1 MRNPWKMS
9 LALALFGST
18 AAWAAGVAASSPAPA
33 TGAQQSF
40 VCKDGSTV
48 SAATSQGACRGH
60 QGIDTEATAKA
71 QAGAAGKS
79 GSKTADKNAKGA
91 AAPAT
96 AAASAASTKEGK
108 ATPAPGGGPGKV
120 WANASSKIYHC
131 HGDRHYGT
139 TKAGSYMTEAE
150 AKAQGM
156 QPSRNK
162 ACS

>member
-1 MRNPWKMS
+1 MRNTFKMS

-18 AAWAAGVAASSPAPA
+18 AAWAAGASAAGAAPA
-33 TGAQQSF
+33 AGMQTL

-48 SAATSQGACRGH
+48 TAATTQGACRGH
-60 QGIDTEATAKA
+60 QGIDADATAKA
-71 QAGAAGKS
+71 K
-79 GSKTADKNAKGA
+79 A
-91 AAPAT
+91 AAPAHKKAT
-96 AAASAASTKEGK
+96 DNVAKADKAAPAAAADAAGQKK
-108 ATPAPGGGPGKV
+108 PVAPGGGPGKV